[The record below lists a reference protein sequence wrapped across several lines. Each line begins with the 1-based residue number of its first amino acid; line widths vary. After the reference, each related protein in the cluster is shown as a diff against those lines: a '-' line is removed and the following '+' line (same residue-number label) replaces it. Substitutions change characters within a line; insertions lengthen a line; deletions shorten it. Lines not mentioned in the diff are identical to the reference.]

1 MFLPCLF
8 VVLTTIQFDCQFQF
22 VTVEIE
28 DISANGM
35 LATKF
40 FAGKTT
46 ITQQTPKEL
55 FGVGLVFTKDSGVF

>member
-1 MFLPCLF
+1 
-8 VVLTTIQFDCQFQF
+8 